1 MCPRRDPDRRE
12 SIFGMKRIRLRISL
26 ISAIGL
32 LVLTAG
38 CAGRSITATS
48 RESLPEERVV
58 ESVPLAAA
66 PTASPA
72 VRSGAEKPSGSQTP
86 SLFLFDIPFQFDEY
100 VLRFDATAKI
110 EVNAL
115 RLKEQDGKL
124 SDVLL
129 EGRCDEIGT
138 VDYNLVLGERRAQA
152 VKQYLVNLGIPS
164 AAIETISYGKERPVC
179 LEHSKECWAKN
190 RTVRFVVK

>member
-1 MCPRRDPDRRE
+1 
-12 SIFGMKRIRLRISL
+12 MKSIRLRIGL
-26 ISAIGL
+26 ISVIGL
-32 LVLTAG
+32 LAVTAG
-38 CAGRSITATS
+38 CASRSVTATS
-48 RESLPEERVV
+48 RESLPEERIV

-66 PTASPA
+66 PTTSPA
-72 VRSGAEKPSGSQTP
+72 TRSGEEKPSGPQTP

-100 VLRFDATAKI
+100 VLRFDAVAKI

-138 VDYNLVLGERRAQA
+138 VDYNLVLGEQRAQA

-179 LEHSKECWAKN
+179 MEHSKECWAKN